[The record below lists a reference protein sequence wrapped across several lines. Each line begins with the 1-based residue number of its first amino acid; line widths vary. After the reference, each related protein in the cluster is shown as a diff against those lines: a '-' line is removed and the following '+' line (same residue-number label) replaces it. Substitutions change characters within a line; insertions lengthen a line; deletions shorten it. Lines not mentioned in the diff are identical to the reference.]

1 MRSTVHVLCKM
12 ASDDEAEFSSASES
26 DDYALSPVVLQ
37 QDRREEKDDP
47 AEETPTRP
55 TKETRKRPRDLDV
68 LESSSST
75 LGSTEEL
82 SESISEIK
90 SMVKMLCEKVDNNER
105 CLRELQQVQ
114 SRYKLLLLTFV
125 V

>member
-12 ASDDEAEFSSASES
+12 DEAEFSSESE
-26 DDYALSPVVLQ
+26 DYALSPVVLQ